1 MVTKTLYEIARDGRF
16 EGYLQ
21 VADMRL
27 FKKDTPQFGV
37 EDVRET
43 QDVVQAITDALKTGA
58 EQQDLAAKRL
68 GALTKSMS
76 KMDANV
82 RQAARLQ
89 AETERLDTEV
99 KTVRADLDKSR
110 AWAQEQSSK
119 LATVQKE
126 RDKLRAELDGTKS
139 EISART
145 EREAGLRE
153 TEFKLRREGEA
164 LNKQLNQRTDRLEE
178 LVLTQQRVQDELAQA
193 TGQISSQNHKMRELQ
208 NAVEEFTSR
217 LDEKTKSADA
227 SLSALRDLRL
237 DHHAAK
243 EQLVS
248 TNSRL
253 QSAEYEQASQKALFE
268 DTLKRRA
275 DEILAL
281 KTQNEQ
287 LTTQLRIKNTMGNH
301 FDEETAGLRQV
312 LETERE
318 RNSVNEQRLR
328 NQAETEARQ
337 SRALAQSKAEFD
349 ALNAK
354 FVDAMKDLDSFRQLN
369 RVQSQKLENYAQLNN
384 APAPKRNYASMRSED
399 PAILKVVK

>member
-1 MVTKTLYEIARDGRF
+1 MVTKTLCGTARDGRF
-16 EGYLQ
+16 VGKIQ

-27 FKKDTPQFGV
+27 FKKDAPQFGA
-37 EDVRET
+37 EDVRAT

-58 EQQDLAAKRL
+58 EQQDIAAKRL
-68 GALTKSMS
+68 GALTKSMT

-89 AETERLDTEV
+89 AETERLGAEV
-99 KTVRADLDKSR
+99 KTVRADLDKKR
-110 AWAQEQSSK
+110 AWAQEQTAK

-126 RDKLRAELDGTKS
+126 RDKLRTELDGTKS
-139 EISART
+139 ELSART
-145 EREAGLRE
+145 ERESGLRE
-153 TEFKLRREGEA
+153 SEVKLRRENDS
-164 LNKQLNQRTDRLEE
+164 LTKQLNKRTDRLEE
-178 LVLTQQRVQDELAQA
+178 LVLTQQRLQDELAQA
-193 TGQISSQNHKMRELQ
+193 TGQISSQNHKMREMQ
-208 NAVEEFTSR
+208 NAVEEFTLR

-243 EQLVS
+243 EQLVA

-253 QSAEYEQASQKALFE
+253 QSAEYDQASQKTLFE

-281 KTQNEQ
+281 KTQIEQ
-287 LTTQLRIKNTMGNH
+287 LTTQLRIKDTMGNH
-301 FDEETAGLRQV
+301 FDEETAGLRQA

-337 SRALAQSKAEFD
+337 SRALAQAKGEFD
-349 ALNAK
+349 ALNSK
-354 FVDAMKDLDSFRQLN
+354 FVDAMKDLDTFRQIN

-384 APAPKRNYASMRSED
+384 APAPKRDYAPMRNED
-399 PAILKVVK
+399 PALLKVVK

>member
-1 MVTKTLYEIARDGRF
+1 
-16 EGYLQ
+16 
-21 VADMRL
+21 MRL
-27 FKKDTPQFGV
+27 FKKDAPQFGAD
-37 EDVRET
+37 DVKAT

-68 GALTKSMS
+68 GALTKSMN

-99 KTVRADLDKSR
+99 KTLSADLDKKR
-110 AWAQEQSSK
+110 AWAQEQTAK

-126 RDKLRAELDGTKS
+126 RDKLRTALDGTKS
-139 EISART
+139 ELSART

-153 TEFKLRREGEA
+153 SEFKLRRETET
-164 LNKQLNQRTDRLEE
+164 LTKQLNQRTDRLEE

-193 TGQISSQNHKMRELQ
+193 TGHISSQNHKVRELQ
-208 NAVEEFTSR
+208 NAVEEFTLR

-248 TNSRL
+248 TSSRL
-253 QSAEYEQASQKALFE
+253 QSAEYEQASQKNLFE

-281 KTQNEQ
+281 KTQIEQ
-287 LTTQLRIKNTMGNH
+287 LTTQLRIKDTMGSH
-301 FDEETAGLRQV
+301 FDDETAGLRQA

-349 ALNAK
+349 ALNSK
-354 FVDAMKDLDSFRQLN
+354 FVEAMKDIDTFRQVN
-369 RVQSQKLENYAQLNN
+369 RIQSQKLENYAQLNS
-384 APAPKRNYASMRSED
+384 APAPKRDYAPMRNED
-399 PAILKVVK
+399 PALLKVVK

>member
-1 MVTKTLYEIARDGRF
+1 MGDSLGK
-16 EGYLQ
+16 LQ

-27 FKKDTPQFGV
+27 FKKDTPQFGA
-37 EDVRET
+37 EDVKET

-68 GALTKSMS
+68 GALTKSMN

-89 AETERLDTEV
+89 AETERLGVEV
-99 KTVRADLDKSR
+99 TSLRGDLDKQR
-110 AWAQEQSSK
+110 AWAQEQTAK

-126 RDKLRAELDGTKS
+126 RDKLRAELEGAKS

-164 LNKQLNQRTDRLEE
+164 LTKELNQRTMRLEE

-208 NAVEEFTSR
+208 NAVEEFTLR
-217 LDEKTKSADA
+217 LDEKTKSADV

-248 TNSRL
+248 TSSRL
-253 QSAEYEQASQKALFE
+253 QSSEYEQSSQKSLFE

-281 KTQNEQ
+281 KTQIEQ
-287 LTTQLRIKNTMGNH
+287 LTTQLRIKNTMGSH
-301 FDEETAGLRQV
+301 FDEETAGLRQA

-318 RNSVNEQRLR
+318 RNGVNEQRLR

-337 SRALAQSKAEFD
+337 SRALAQAKAEFD
-349 ALNAK
+349 ALNSK
-354 FVDAMKDLDSFRQLN
+354 FVDAMKDLDVFRQVN
-369 RVQSQKLENYAQLNN
+369 RVQSQKLENYASLNN
-384 APAPKRNYASMRSED
+384 APAPKRDYAPMRNED
-399 PAILKVVK
+399 PALLKVVK

>member
-1 MVTKTLYEIARDGRF
+1 
-16 EGYLQ
+16 
-21 VADMRL
+21 MRL
-27 FKKDTPQFGV
+27 FKKDAPHFGA
-37 EDVRET
+37 EDVKAT

-68 GALTKSMS
+68 GVLTKSMN

-99 KTVRADLDKSR
+99 TTLRTDLDKKR
-110 AWAQEQSSK
+110 AWAQEQTAK

-126 RDKLRAELDGTKS
+126 RDKLRTELDGTKS
-139 EISART
+139 ELSARA
-145 EREAGLRE
+145 ERENGLRE
-153 TEFKLRREGEA
+153 SEFKLRREVEA
-164 LNKQLNQRTDRLEE
+164 LTKQLNQRTDRLEE

-193 TGQISSQNHKMRELQ
+193 TGQISSQNHKIRELQ

-248 TNSRL
+248 TSSRL
-253 QSAEYEQASQKALFE
+253 QSAEYEQASQKSLFE

-281 KTQNEQ
+281 KTQIEQ
-287 LTTQLRIKNTMGNH
+287 LTTQLRIKDTMGSH
-301 FDEETAGLRQV
+301 FDEETAGLRQA

-337 SRALAQSKAEFD
+337 SRALAQAKSEFD
-349 ALNAK
+349 TLNSK
-354 FVDAMKDLDSFRQLN
+354 FVDAMKDLDAIRQVN
-369 RVQSQKLENYAQLNN
+369 RVQSQKLENYAQLNS
-384 APAPKRNYASMRSED
+384 APAPKRNYTPMRNDD
-399 PAILKVVK
+399 PALLKVVK